1 MCDVGL
7 LIAQSHRS
15 HEAFHF
21 DWLSSE
27 TFPDEGGL
35 GDHTFPRLLL
45 ALSSTHDL
53 KHLVFCDPADL
64 G

>member
-1 MCDVGL
+1 MCDVSF

-21 DWLSSE
+21 DGLSSE

-35 GDHTFPRLLL
+35 CDHAFPRLLL
-45 ALSSTHDL
+45 ALSGTHDL
-53 KHLVFCDPADL
+53 EHLVFCDSADL